1 MILKNGR
8 VFTENGVF
16 IDADVELKDGK
27 IVKVAPRGT
36 LSGDEELDVQGKYVT
51 PALWISIS
59 TAQKARTSATTAQST
74 LKP

>member
-27 IVKVAPRGT
+27 IEITREP
-36 LSGDEELDVQGKYVT
+36 VQTEKFERYGLHVY
-51 PALWISIS
+51 PL
-59 TAQKARTSATTAQST
+59 
-74 LKP
+74 

>member
-27 IVKVAPRGT
+27 IVKSHRAGH
-36 LSGDEELDVQGKYVT
+36 
-51 PALWISIS
+51 
-59 TAQKARTSATTAQST
+59 
-74 LKP
+74 